1 MVVFSAILWVEVMPY
16 NRCAKAVGL
25 WLDAVTEKRKK
36 VQLVITYALALLLT
50 TVGTTFAQ
58 DPPPDT
64 PELIPEAERIEESTE
79 NEEEQADVE
88 ELERRVDLLAEELE
102 RLRSGEGDRELSDDE
117 ARARGL
123 APSAA
128 AVFRAN
134 RGLSIAGY
142 GEFLYENYAATKQSG
157 APGGKGSQFDALR
170 AILYTGYRF
179 NDKFVFNS
187 EIEIE
192 HAKEAYLE
200 FAYIDYQATE
210 NFGIRGGM
218 LLVPMGLVNEFHE
231 PTVFMGTERPFTEN
245 KIIPSTWRENGAGI
259 YGAFDKASFRL
270 YAVNGFDGAKFSSGG
285 LRGGRQ
291 KGGKAKADNFA
302 VTGRLDVTPT
312 PGVFFGAS
320 FYRGGSAQGSL
331 GNDDLGT
338 TIVDVHGQA
347 QVRGFDVRGLYA
359 TASIDDAVKFNEKNG
374 LTGSKGLA
382 EKMEGGYVLFGYNV
396 LSQTSDISGPAF
408 TPYIKF
414 ERVDTQAK
422 MPVGYSRSLST
433 LNNFRTIGFEF
444 KPIPNVVAKVDYMW
458 VANDA
463 KSGLDQFNVNLGY
476 GF

>member
-1 MVVFSAILWVEVMPY
+1 MPTFVGSVVDRGYFVLGVFLTSLLMDGGLASVASAQSAGSSAPES
-16 NRCAKAVGL
+16 
-25 WLDAVTEKRKK
+25 EE
-36 VQLVITYALALLLT
+36 T
-50 TVGTTFAQ
+50 TSS
-58 DPPPDT
+58 
-64 PELIPEAERIEESTE
+64 AEGEQ
-79 NEEEQADVE
+79 QADVE

-102 RLRSGEGDRELSDDE
+102 RLRSGESDRELSTND
-117 ARARGL
+117 ARAIGL

-142 GEFLYENYAATKQSG
+142 GEVLYENYARTKQSG

-170 AILYTGYRF
+170 AIIYTGYRF

-200 FAYIDYQATE
+200 FAYVDYQATK

-259 YGAFDKASFRL
+259 YGVFDKISFRL
-270 YAVNGFDGAKFSSGG
+270 YAVNGFNGAKFSSGG

-302 VTGRLDVTPT
+302 YTGRLDVTPT
-312 PGVFFGAS
+312 PGVFFGVS

-331 GNDDLGT
+331 GDDDLGT
-338 TIVDVHGQA
+338 TIVDLHGQV
-347 QVRGFDVRGLYA
+347 QVRGFDIRGLYA
-359 TASIDDAVKFNEKNG
+359 KASIDDAMKFNETMG
-374 LTGSKGLA
+374 LTGSNGLA
-382 EKMEGGYVLFGYNV
+382 EKMEGGYVIVGYNV
-396 LSQTSDISGPAF
+396 LSQTSDVGGPALM
-408 TPYIKF
+408 PYFKF
-414 ERVDTQAK
+414 ERVDTQAQ
-422 MPVGYSRSLST
+422 MPMGYSRKLST
-433 LNNFRTIGFEF
+433 LNNFRTVGFEF
-444 KPIPNVVAKVDYMW
+444 KPIPNVVVKVDHMW
-458 VANDA
+458 VANKA
-463 KSGLDQFNVNLGY
+463 GSGLNQFNVNLGY